1 MNAIAQ
7 LKVRLSG
14 GESAGVEPLYGY
26 FNVYKTRIKY
36 LKRCNRFQPQALIEN
51 MGGFDWINIDVNN
64 LVALKD

>member
-26 FNVYKTRIKY
+26 LDVYKTRIKY
-36 LKRCNRFQPQALIEN
+36 LERCNRFQPQALIES
-51 MGGFDWINIDVNN
+51 MGSFNWINIDVND
-64 LVALKD
+64 LVPVKD